1 MAEKVSE
8 FQKIG
13 QNGVNEFF
21 EDLTYNVAYGEVLA
35 RLKKCTEMDNKV
47 LQSALESATTVMVSS
62 ALFLYIQKQEEFLT
76 NIMNV
81 VWKLIAGVIT
91 FAGIGKL
98 KKGFKGKFGRRL
110 KNLTNFVTGERSD
123 AINSGRMVI
132 EGAKLMS
139 DNMSNSN
146 SSSLRVMPSLITKGQ
161 MIQNESHKLNIARSK
176 VASMNET
183 LLFKLFT
190 KNFTSSDMD
199 LINRIT
205 GGKSKE
211 LTADK
216 LNQVA
221 DFMYVSDD
229 KGNITGLSEEFMKM
243 LNGLGYLNNKGAN

>member
-1 MAEKVSE
+1 MSSSLG
-8 FQKIG
+8 KIG

-21 EDLTYNVAYGEVLA
+21 EDLTYNVAYGEVIQ
-35 RLKKCTEMDNKV
+35 RLNKV
-47 LQSALESATTVMVSS
+47 IDTDNETINSALKSAMTVMVSS
-62 ALFLYIQKQEEFLT
+62 ALFLYIQKQEQFLQK
-76 NIMNV
+76 IYKIV
-81 VWKLIAGVIT
+81 AAIVIAQLGL
-91 FAGIGKL
+91 AKGLLGK
-98 KKGFKGKFGRRL
+98 FKGKIGGRKGRIAKNIMSFFGDS
-110 KNLTNFVTGERSD
+110 KEN
-123 AINSGRMVI
+123 AINKSRLAVQAGQLLVSGDGNLNTGSSVF
-132 EGAKLMS
+132 
-139 DNMSNSN
+139 NMSEQMKN
-146 SSSLRVMPSLITKGQ
+146 G